1 VHIADTDVDDPELAE
16 LRVPTVVSKDVIRAK
31 AAVKSVDADFV
42 STSVR
47 RSDMSLACTIVPTAP
62 TAPSPKPIRVW
73 KAK

>member
-1 VHIADTDVDDPELAE
+1 MQILDTSVDDPELAAF
-16 LRVPTVVSKDVIRAK
+16 RVETDVSKDVIRLVAD
-31 AAVKSVDADFV
+31 VKSVDAAFV